1 MILQL
6 WNKIKN
12 YRKTLY
18 VSAGVSTI
26 LIGFGTIGYFVRKK
40 LFNYQNINH
49 IIKLKVLS
57 KKK

>member
-40 LFNYQNINH
+40 TIQLQKH
-49 IIKLKVLS
+49 
-57 KKK
+57 